1 MSPKRKPTLLLAS
14 GNPGKL
20 QELKAL
26 LQHLELDL
34 LDPRHLAATLSVLET
49 GRDYTANASL
59 KARAYAEASGF
70 WTLADDSGLEVAA
83 LEGAPGVR
91 SARLAG
97 PGRSDEE
104 RRRVLLSQ
112 LRGHPRP
119 WAARFCCAVALASPD
134 GRIDSAI
141 GECPGEIIPQERGS
155 RGFGY
160 DPIFVVAGTQCT
172 MAELSLEEKNQLSHR
187 ARALQTLLPV
197 MKRRLKIK

>member
-1 MSPKRKPTLLLAS
+1 MSPKHRPTLLLAS
-14 GNPGKL
+14 GNPGKRK
-20 QELKAL
+20 ELKAL

-34 LDPRHLAATLSVLET
+34 LDPRHLARTLSVQET
-49 GRDYTANASL
+49 GRDYTANATL
-59 KARAYAEASGF
+59 KARAYAEASGL

-83 LEGAPGVR
+83 LDGAPGVR

-119 WAARFCCAVALASPD
+119 WVARFCCAVALASP
-134 GRIDSAI
+134 GGEVDSAI
-141 GECPGEIIPQERGS
+141 GICPGEIIQQERGS

-160 DPIFVVAGTQCT
+160 DPIFLVAGTRRT

-187 ARALQTLLPV
+187 ARALKALLPV
-197 MKRRLKIK
+197 IKRRLKIG